1 MFMDENWLDGDFVSE
16 NEDEADEED
25 GVSESVGEHDDE
37 IDEDSIF
44 FFEIKIFKIC
54 FFLSKLIKGL

>member
-44 FFEIKIFKIC
+44 FF
-54 FFLSKLIKGL
+54 